1 LSVGSGQSIGR
12 LTKTTGNW
20 IASTPIP
27 DQTFESREVRL
38 EGLDKDLLAAFARKV
53 IRWLPEERMS
63 AAELLEEG
71 DGFLTQ
77 WIGPEL
83 DEDDD

>member
-1 LSVGSGQSIGR
+1 
-12 LTKTTGNW
+12 
-20 IASTPIP
+20 
-27 DQTFESREVRL
+27 
-38 EGLDKDLLAAFARKV
+38 V